1 MLTLLLLAGSLLV
14 PGARAADD
22 DDDLF
27 STTPKEKK
35 PEPTGSFSDDEE
47 IEIPAYVPPP
57 KEEPKARAASAPA
70 GGELP
75 IDLSGKAPLGDH
87 FPATV
92 AFVAPGAV
100 VVDLPVV
107 VATDAAGF
115 DGVAYWLVVEASADG
130 KKVAETRAQVTRDA
144 LAAGA
149 PSVVWFRT
157 FVPVA
162 GESGLVELRVG
173 KAASPAARPTPILTR
188 SVPYAR

>member
-1 MLTLLLLAGSLLV
+1 MLSALLLAGPLLLA
-14 PGARAADD
+14 PAHAADE

-27 STTPKEKK
+27 STAPKEKK
-35 PEPTGSFSDDEE
+35 QESTGSFSDDEE
-47 IEIPAYVPPP
+47 IEIPVYVPPPP
-57 KEEPKARAASAPA
+57 KEEPKVRSAAA
-70 GGELP
+70 GGALP
-75 IDLSGKAPLGDH
+75 FDLAGKAALGDH

-107 VATDAAGF
+107 VATDAAAF

-130 KKVAETRAQVTRDA
+130 KKVAETRTQVTRDA
-144 LAAGA
+144 LAGGA

-173 KAASPAARPTPILTR
+173 KATSPAAKPSPILTR